1 MANVVNDPRFAMAR
15 LMRQQAQSGASNGYA
30 GSALPPA
37 ASAASVSLGRAAT
50 GLAISNPTLRQQI
63 DAIAGGRQAAE
74 PKGAVGALVSNPV
87 SKTVLGALNV
97 LSIPGRGVAA
107 GIREIIDSR
116 DSDPTTKASFSDFIK
131 NTKDP
136 SYGIG
141 KALKIDTGNIWL
153 DRALGFAGDMVTD
166 PLNYVTFGGAKFAG
180 YAGRL
185 DLANN
190 VLKLTK
196 DAALAN
202 KVQRYGRAAI
212 KDAEMLEMLG
222 ANRHG
227 LYFLGKRIKVGKS
240 SQGWR
245 LPGSGAIG
253 MLGDNALSKLRVSAS
268 KGKAG
273 QWLQKMTLSSD
284 NLAARQAMLQGRVG
298 DDAAAAL
305 ISYFNADPIQR
316 AAAGE
321 ALALEQRKA
330 LNLLETEKGMGLD
343 GYKAKLPD
351 LIESDELFN
360 AASPELQRAAQVWRD
375 LFGGYE
381 DNITTLL
388 KEIDPSIDPT
398 TRFRANYFPRM
409 LSEDGLEYIADAS
422 ATHSSSLR
430 SVFARDPLAGGRN
443 FKARTLEVGDD
454 FFGKKLTAEDL
465 KSTSKLNEIAR
476 EAGFGG
482 DFFETDIS
490 KVLNRYIGEYAK
502 EVGVLA
508 RHKHLVETGFW
519 KRAESVN
526 VTGEF
531 IDKELIEAVKKNI
544 KSLDDDM
551 ASLARQTAEAVKSL
565 RTNIDEFSKSLKES
579 LDAAQKELDSV
590 ETIGNLQKSLDAVL
604 AGDIRLTAD
613 QLEMVAGSLG
623 QWKKKFAALFGAEYK
638 NGKLVAKAGADA
650 ADTPLAADG
659 MLGFLDTLESD
670 MLRLTDEITAMTLN
684 KTGKELDDAV
694 KMAADAIDA
703 VSRRMSQAEERLKV
717 VMQFGNA
724 LEEGLQAMSRGETYF
739 GGSQEVQNIL
749 AVLARDGAVTT
760 DTVRKVIDE
769 QFNLA
774 GELQDFLTKWVNSE
788 NGIFDAVTIHS
799 GLNNTDVSKFSV
811 SDLYNVLNKAY
822 DTNIDANEMR
832 IAALF
837 SLASD
842 ERLYG
847 SAIPEPI
854 QKMRHKLIER
864 LRRVDEAI
872 AYDESQRVALAQGT
886 RRTGRKMWESQVQ
899 VDYDRVISYKDELL
913 ELEKFAREFGKQ
925 VQDIMKTNPEVA
937 SLPLPSERLREII
950 GTKYP
955 KVSALLGDSEE
966 NWAELMGANMQVN
979 TRVSNVEH
987 MADVEG
993 AKWFN
998 TRETDTEIQ
1007 YKKYSTG
1014 SGFTEVDKNVPVE
1027 IGRMAPSVE
1036 EEYTFTEFLDL
1047 VNQRI
1052 SRINSYMD
1060 EPVFKYGVGVSEKSY
1075 TGKELVAR
1083 YDKYMQLKDELSEIG
1098 RVRREFEEDIRIR
1111 LGYYDIDLEEVGVS
1125 ADELARRKSKV
1136 EYIKQRARTEA
1147 GAKEFDD
1154 VFIYQLK
1161 VQGYFKIPRDS
1172 ADFIA
1177 ARERAYDRA
1186 TNAFLDVKSK
1196 RPGQRVVTKDGKV
1209 VVNKRQSRVTF
1220 GDKYSEVRDRIAE
1233 IAGTDENIRPQWL
1246 QSLETEKRALAADLT
1261 DYAMVSEIHS
1271 RFNGVAG
1278 ILNGFGLVPTQRMFG
1293 QVIDTVNQKFVPR
1306 ITSKISALNESYTI
1320 LKDMDIEV
1328 SRRLAA
1334 NDSGQTP
1341 AQIFSDVLNSLTPS
1355 QKAKLQEAIGDELN
1369 WTADPYDLKVGLY
1382 KATKGKSGKS
1392 SGSMRNADGTIKVD
1406 KNGKAIPMPSEKR
1419 VAENEYYES
1428 FVRPWFES
1436 RFPNKKYS
1444 KEAAKT
1450 ELRRLAPS
1458 RSKEIASTVSAF
1470 AEGAEPSVIRNWFT
1484 SLIGSSEIRGR
1495 AGNRIVTSDG
1505 PLIGRRI
1512 RELREAEKRYRSML
1526 LPDLDIAK
1534 FFDDPSIAQKTP
1546 TWYAYMLQDH
1556 ADRLE
1561 RSINVK
1567 RAKNEQIVA
1576 SRTRVGEL
1584 EADVVGKQAEY
1595 ERVRSAPELID
1606 RLQRSR
1612 NALVDRR
1619 DALQAK
1625 TTLTNT
1631 EKRELAGLPAKIK
1644 TANDELAKASR
1655 LPKATQENIAGAER
1669 RRQRINQASKPR
1681 LELETELDELKTEGR
1696 VLYNKSRTTK
1706 GLTKKED
1713 SRLKAIQ
1720 KRVGQINEELK
1731 KPLVGED
1738 GKPLRETP
1746 RDRDVF
1752 NIPKAQRN
1760 LEGANKIIDEYNE
1773 LIGLPTYSKAMD
1785 DKAMIDAMVALSR
1798 FDLSRFEDGFIVV
1811 RADNGVLP
1819 DGTYGV
1825 LKPAEYATMPDGSR
1839 IVFSKDE
1846 WDSLYKPDYPLEERQ
1861 RLIGEVQERIA
1872 FIKRDTNNLTSQLR
1886 PLEKQLANVPQE
1898 FLGRTAPEG
1907 YSRQYKQIQDL
1918 VFRVNELKKRIK
1930 WNNED
1935 LQDAVSAVEALNP
1948 QTQQIALMKLKVLVH
1963 GSEAKGAR
1971 VASRPVFNGE
1981 GLSKFLSFEHPS
1993 QSVFSVRSKD
2003 TLLFEGTTS
2012 AEELGG
2018 KAKVN
2023 SIINRQQSISM
2034 SEGMARSKAVFPE
2047 AEAVKRA
2054 ERIQH
2059 TWSLTDEKA
2068 LLDRADKLR
2077 NNLFVR
2083 MDFDM
2088 REDIFA
2094 GQSVVET
2101 ARAEVARIIRE
2112 SQGLGGEV
2120 DKARARAR
2128 DIAETADVL
2137 TEQRTGLPA
2146 GTRLDEKFVDDAGNS
2161 VYREP
2166 GERID
2171 PGLTREVDEDG
2182 VPFVSAENLRSPDD
2196 FREFSE
2202 MVIDN
2207 NAPSG
2212 PFALRADQPQSA
2224 ENLRLI
2230 GERFDKQITAEQERL
2245 TELTT
2250 SGASKRQIKISENKI
2265 QRLRDAKEE
2274 ALVRARGEEAAVAE
2288 YLDVRQK
2295 MQPTGQ
2301 YKENGTPIYAPM
2313 EEIRAYNAAK
2323 QTAEEWNKENKAA
2336 LDLAR
2341 KAWDEK
2347 SLAYDNAQVIVREIQ
2362 RQNEV
2367 VTAEINRRFGG
2378 ADEYFDYVMNQRNLV
2393 ESLQKQIADIESLSK
2408 MPPKTAGD
2416 ILMAAAKTGKGVKKP
2431 SKAKV
2436 DEAISQYRVW
2446 LRENK
2451 PVFDKLASEPN
2462 NPVYKAWAAAAQADA
2477 DLMWLQFSKGY
2488 ALENLASAE
2497 LPAWK
2502 TIVVEPFAKEWEK
2515 AAKASGLYDNMAR
2528 GGTLGKEGK
2537 STGFPGLMGN
2547 KQALDLLDNIARI
2560 REPGVVDDLSR
2571 FMRGY
2576 TGFFRAY
2583 ATLSPGFHVR
2593 NSISNVFSMFAAGAD
2608 VKNMRE
2614 GFRYWRLFDSA
2625 MKSGKSVDE
2634 FIASLPEE
2642 VRPFVQISARTVLG
2656 LGGGRVDNA
2665 MEGFA
2670 RGGNKLTSN
2679 GLLDMSRQAG
2689 HNLEGSARFMLAYDS
2704 AVKGFNF
2711 NESFNR
2717 TGRFLIDYNKRTLL
2731 DDNMRD
2737 IVPFWMWMSR
2747 NLPLQIMNRWA
2758 NPKPYLTWQKVQ
2770 KNFGQENERGEVTP
2784 GYLQGMG
2791 AINLGGGKYF
2801 NPDLPFTRVNEQVQ
2815 DLANPRKLMSYVNPG
2830 IRAPLEFLMNSNTY
2844 TGRPFADK
2852 FHKVDGALIPFL
2864 PLLEATGQ
2872 VSHDSRGNPVVSE
2885 RAYSLLMNMI
2895 PPLGRAERLFPAEGS
2910 GNAGNALA
2918 GFVGLPFTNV
2928 TAEMQD
2934 KEKLRR
2940 MFAMQELAKQQG
2952 NIQEAQ

>member
-1 MANVVNDPRFAMAR
+1 MVNVVNDPRFAMAR
-15 LMRQQAQSGASNGYA
+15 LMRQQAQTGSSNGYA

-37 ASAASVSLGRAAT
+37 ASRESVSLGRAAV
-50 GLAISNPTLRQQI
+50 GLSISNPTLRQQI

-74 PKGAVGALVSNPV
+74 PKGVMGAVLTNPIA
-87 SKTVLGALNV
+87 KTALGALNV
-97 LSIPGRGVAA
+97 LSIPGRSVVA
-107 GIREIIDSR
+107 GIRETVDAL
-116 DSDPTTKASFSDFIK
+116 DADPTTKASFSDFIK

-136 SYGIG
+136 EYGVG
-141 KALKIDTGNIWL
+141 KAFKIDTGNIWL

-227 LYFLGKRIKVGKS
+227 LYFLGKRVKVGKN
-240 SQGWR
+240 SQGLR

-253 MLGDNALSKLRVSAS
+253 MLGDNALAKLRVSAS

-284 NLAARQAMLQGRVG
+284 NLAARQALLQGRVS

-305 ISYFNADPIQR
+305 VSYFNADPIQR

-330 LNLLETEKGMGLD
+330 LNILETEKGRGLD
-343 GYKAKLPD
+343 GYQSKLPD

-409 LSEDGLEYIADAS
+409 LSEDGLEYISDAS
-422 ATHSSSLR
+422 KTHSSSLR

-443 FKARTLEVGDD
+443 FKSRTLEVGDD

-482 DFFETDIS
+482 DFFETNIS
-490 KVLNRYIGEYAK
+490 KVLNRYIDEYAK

-551 ASLARQTAEAVKSL
+551 ADLARQTAEAVKSL
-565 RTNIDEFSKSLKES
+565 RTNIEEFSKGLKES
-579 LDAAQKELDSV
+579 LDAAQKELDSAEAV
-590 ETIGNLQKSLDAVL
+590 GNLQRSLDAVL

-613 QLEMVAGSLG
+613 QIETVANSLG

-659 MLGFLDTLESD
+659 MLGYLDTLESD

-694 KMAADAIDA
+694 KMAADAIEA
-703 VSRRMSQAEERLKV
+703 VSRRMIQAEERLKV

-724 LEEGLQAMSRGETYF
+724 LEEGLEAVTRGETYF
-739 GGSQEVQNIL
+739 GGSKEVQSVL
-749 AVLARDGAVTT
+749 AVLARNGSVTT
-760 DTVRKVIDE
+760 DTVRKIIDE
-769 QFNLA
+769 QFNIA

-811 SDLYNVLNKAY
+811 SDLYNVLHKAY
-822 DTNIDANEMR
+822 DTNINADEMR
-832 IAALF
+832 VAALF

-864 LRRVDEAI
+864 LRRIDEAI
-872 AYDESQRVALAQGT
+872 AYDEAQSATIGLGE
-886 RRTGRKMWESQVQ
+886 RRTGRKMWETQVE
-899 VDYDRVISYKDELL
+899 VDYDRVMSYKDELV
-913 ELEKFAREFGKQ
+913 ELEKFVREFGKQ
-925 VQDIMKTNPEVA
+925 VQSIMKDNPEVA

-955 KVSALLGDSEE
+955 KVSALLGDAGE
-966 NWAELMGANMQVN
+966 NWEDLMGTNMQVN

-987 MADVEG
+987 MADVEN
-993 AKWFN
+993 AKWFK
-998 TRETDTEIQ
+998 TGETDKTIE

-1014 SGFTEVDKNVPVE
+1014 SGFSEVDKNIPIE
-1027 IGRMAPSVE
+1027 IGPRTLAVD

-1047 VNQRI
+1047 VNERI
-1052 SRINSYMD
+1052 SRINNYMD
-1060 EPVFKYGVGVSEKSY
+1060 EPVFRYGFGVSEKSY

-1083 YDKYMQLKDELSEIG
+1083 YDNYLQLKDELAEIG

-1111 LGYYDIDLEEVGVS
+1111 LGYYDIDLEQAGIS
-1125 ADELARRKSKV
+1125 ADELARRQSRI

-1172 ADFIA
+1172 ADFVA

-1186 TNAFLDVKSK
+1186 TDAFLSIKSN

-1209 VVNKRQSRVTF
+1209 VINKRQSRITF
-1220 GDKYSEVRDRIAE
+1220 ADKYSEVRDRITE
-1233 IAGTDENIRPQWL
+1233 VAGTDENIRPQWFS
-1246 QSLETEKRALAADLT
+1246 SLESEKRALAADLT
-1261 DYAMVSEIHS
+1261 DYTMVSEIHS
-1271 RFNGVAG
+1271 RFNSVAG

-1306 ITSKISALNESYTI
+1306 ITTKIASLNESYTI
-1320 LKDMDIEV
+1320 LKNMDIEV

-1334 NDSGQTP
+1334 NDGGQTP
-1341 AQIFSDVLNSLTPS
+1341 AQIFSDVLNSLTTS
-1355 QKAKLQEAIGDELN
+1355 QKAKLQEALGDELS
-1369 WTADPYDLKVGLY
+1369 WVADPYDLKVGIY
-1382 KATKGKSGKS
+1382 NATKGKSGKS
-1392 SGSMRNADGTIKVD
+1392 SGFQRNADGTIKTD
-1406 KNGKAIPMPSEKR
+1406 KNGKALPMPSEKR
-1419 VAENEYYES
+1419 VAEGEYYEK

-1436 RFPNKKYS
+1436 RFPNEKYS
-1444 KEAAKT
+1444 KEAAKNK
-1450 ELRRLAPS
+1450 LKKLAPS

-1470 AEGAEPSVIRNWFT
+1470 AQGAEPSVIRNWFT

-1495 AGNRIVTSDG
+1495 TGNRIVTSDG
-1505 PLIGRRI
+1505 PLIARRI

-1561 RSINVK
+1561 ASINVK

-1576 SRTRVGEL
+1576 SRTRVGQV
-1584 EADVVGKQAEY
+1584 EADVAGKQAEY
-1595 ERVRSAPELID
+1595 KRVRSAPELVD

-1612 NALVDRR
+1612 DALVDRR

-1631 EKRELAGLPAKIK
+1631 EKRELAGLPTKIK
-1644 TANDELAKASR
+1644 AANDELAQASR

-1696 VLYNKSRTTK
+1696 LLSNKSRSKK
-1706 GLTKKED
+1706 GLTKKEQ
-1713 SRLKAIQ
+1713 SRLNAIK

-1731 KPLVGED
+1731 KPLLGED
-1738 GKPLRETP
+1738 GNPLRETP

-1752 NIPKAQRN
+1752 QVPKNQRN
-1760 LEGANKIIDEYNE
+1760 IVGANQIIDEYNE

-1798 FDLSRFEDGFIVV
+1798 FDLSRLEDGFIVV
-1811 RADNGVLP
+1811 RAENGILP

-1825 LKPAEYATMPDGSR
+1825 LKPAEYAVMPDGGR
-1839 IVFSKDE
+1839 VVFSKDE
-1846 WDSLYKPDYPLEERQ
+1846 WDSLYKPDYPIEERQ

-1872 FIKRDTNNLTSQLR
+1872 FIKRDTNSLTTQLR
-1886 PLEKQLANVPQE
+1886 TLEAQLANVPEE
-1898 FLGRTAPEG
+1898 FLGRTAPAG
-1907 YSRQYKQIQDL
+1907 YRRQYESIQDL
-1918 VFRVNELKKRIK
+1918 VFQVNELKRRIK
-1930 WNNED
+1930 YNNED
-1935 LQDAVSAVEALNP
+1935 LRDALFDVEALNP

-1963 GSEAKGAR
+1963 GSEAKGTR
-1971 VASRPVFNGE
+1971 VASRPVFDAD
-1981 GLSKFLSFEHPS
+1981 GLSKFVNFEHPS
-1993 QSVFSVRSKD
+1993 QSVFSSGPRE

-2012 AEELGG
+2012 AQELGG
-2018 KAKVN
+2018 AKRVAPIV
-2023 SIINRQQSISM
+2023 SRGQSTSM
-2034 SEGMARSKAVFPE
+2034 SDGMARAKAVLPE

-2054 ERIQH
+2054 ERVQH

-2068 LLDRADKLR
+2068 LLDKADKLR
-2077 NNLFVR
+2077 NSLFVR

-2088 REDIFA
+2088 REDILS

-2112 SQGLGGEV
+2112 SQGLGGDV

-2128 DIAETADVL
+2128 DIAETADIL

-2146 GTRLDEKFVDDAGNS
+2146 GTRLDEKFVDDSGNS

-2171 PGLTREVDEDG
+2171 PGLTREVDDDG

-2196 FREFSE
+2196 FRGFSE

-2212 PFALRADQPQSA
+2212 PFTVRADTPQSA
-2224 ENLRLI
+2224 DNLRRI
-2230 GERFDKQITAEQERL
+2230 GERFDKQIADERGRL
-2245 TELTT
+2245 EGLIS

-2265 QRLRDAKEE
+2265 QKLRDAKEE
-2274 ALVRARGEEAAVAE
+2274 ALVRARGEEAAVEE

-2301 YKENGTPIYAPM
+2301 YKEDGTPIYAPM
-2313 EEIRAYNAAK
+2313 QEIRAYNAAK
-2323 QTAEEWNKENKAA
+2323 QTAGEWNKENKAA
-2336 LDLAR
+2336 LELAR
-2341 KAWDEK
+2341 KSWDEK
-2347 SLAYDNAQVIVREIQ
+2347 SLTYDNTQVIVREIQ

-2378 ADEYFDYVMNQRNLV
+2378 VDEYFDYVMNQRNLV
-2393 ESLQKQIADIESLSK
+2393 ESLQNQLANIESLTK
-2408 MPPKTAGD
+2408 MPPKTAETLLLSVGKKD
-2416 ILMAAAKTGKGVKKP
+2416 AKGIG
-2431 SKAKV
+2431 SAKV
-2436 DEAISQYRVW
+2436 QEAINQYRIW

-2451 PVFDKLASEPN
+2451 KVFEQLSTESE
-2462 NPVYKAWAAAAQADA
+2462 NPVYKSWAAAAQADA
-2477 DLMWLQFSKGY
+2477 DLIWLDFTKRQELEQLVLAETPMWRQM
-2488 ALENLASAE
+2488 
-2497 LPAWK
+2497 
-2502 TIVVEPFAKEWEK
+2502 VVQPFAKEWEK

-2547 KQALDLLDNIARI
+2547 KEALDLLENIARI

-2593 NSISNVFSMFAAGAD
+2593 NSISNVFSLFSAGAD
-2608 VKNMRE
+2608 IKNMRE
-2614 GFRYWRLFDSA
+2614 GFRYWRLFDTA
-2625 MKSGKSVDE
+2625 IKSGKSVDE

-2656 LGGGRVDNA
+2656 LGGGRVDDA
-2665 MEGFA
+2665 LEGFA

-2679 GLLDMSRQAG
+2679 FMIDASRQAG
-2689 HNLEGSARFMLAYDS
+2689 HTMDGSARFILAYDS

-2717 TGRFLIDYNKRTLL
+2717 AGRYLVDYNKRTLL
-2731 DDNMRD
+2731 DENMRN
-2737 IVPFWMWMSR
+2737 IVPFWVWMSR
-2747 NLPLQIMNRWA
+2747 NLPLQIINRWA
-2758 NPKPYLTWQKVQ
+2758 NPKPYLVWQKVQ
-2770 KNFGQENERGEVTP
+2770 KNFSQENEQGEVTP
-2784 GYLQGMG
+2784 GYLQSMG
-2791 AINLGGGKYF
+2791 AINLGGNKYL
-2801 NPDLPFTRVNEQVQ
+2801 NVDLPFSRVNEQVQ
-2815 DLANPRKLMSYVNPG
+2815 DFANPRKLMSYVNPG
-2830 IRAPLEFLMNSNTY
+2830 IRAPIEFLMNSNTF
-2844 TGRPFADK
+2844 TGRPFSDK
-2852 FHKVDGALIPFL
+2852 FRKVDGALMPFL
-2864 PLLEATGQ
+2864 PLLQATGQ
-2872 VSHDSRGNPVVSE
+2872 VNYDGQGNPVIND
-2885 RAYSLLMNMI
+2885 RAYSLLMNML
-2895 PPLGRAERLFPAEGS
+2895 PPLGRAERLFPAEGT

-2918 GFVGLPFTNV
+2918 SFLGAPFTNV
-2928 TAEMQD
+2928 TQDMQD

-2940 MFAMQELAKQQG
+2940 MFAMQELAKQQQ